1 MRAAS
6 WKTRELLLLLLCLA
20 SMPTLALLWVYSP
33 AAPWRRSRDAAGKA
47 ASSCTAGGVGT
58 KLNVQPPLQ
67 RTAGT
72 LQAVDAGD
80 EQALRVSPLAR
91 LFSWAQAA
99 LSREKDG
106 RAGVVVR
113 CGAKG
118 KPDPVTEPQEA
129 KARSPAK
136 HAVPSFMLTV
146 AGVSGDYNQYRS
158 EVLRGAPERAVS
170 ILTTDILQA
179 LRREGWTGLGEGE
192 LGENVLVGE
201 IPYDFFVVGRR
212 YMLGSATVEITEP
225 IQPCKNLCR
234 LPFLK
239 ANLPRC
245 TKFINTLM
253 RRWAIL
259 SWQPLA
265 GTHSQAFRSS
275 PRNSISEALSLIR

>member
-1 MRAAS
+1 MAS
-6 WKTRELLLLLLCLA
+6 SRELLLFLYLA

-33 AAPWRRSRDAAGKA
+33 AAPCRLSRDGAGNA
-47 ASSCTAGGVGT
+47 ASSCAAGAVGT
-58 KLNVQPPLQ
+58 RANIAPDVQPPQQ
-67 RTAGT
+67 RTAVT
-72 LQAVDAGD
+72 LQRVTAGD
-80 EQALRVSPLAR
+80 EQALRVSPLER

-99 LSREKDG
+99 LSREKDR
-106 RAGVVVR
+106 RAGVIVR

-118 KPDPVTEPQEA
+118 KPDPLTEPQEV

-136 HAVPSFMLTV
+136 HAVPSFMLTA
-146 AGVSGDYNQYRS
+146 AGVTGDYNQYRS

-201 IPYDFFVVGRR
+201 IPYEFFVVGGR
-212 YMLGSATVEITEP
+212 YMLGSATIQITEP

-245 TKFINTLM
+245 TKFIGALM
-253 RRWAIL
+253 RRSEIL
-259 SWQPLA
+259 SWRQALSV
-265 GTHSQAFRSS
+265 THS
-275 PRNSISEALSLIR
+275 